1 MIVCF
6 RMDAYPAKHTR
17 APFDHIPTSTRNIDY
32 ALGNTTSH

>member
-6 RMDAYPAKHTR
+6 RIDACPEKHTR
-17 APFDHIPTSTRNIDY
+17 GRLDPIPTSTRNIDY